1 VQLYKEKRNC
11 SCIREFV
18 TPHGAE
24 SWMMN
29 EDIHRKLLPT
39 EMGFWRC
46 VRRTFQDK
54 FLNDV
59 IREEVEV
66 ETNRC

>member
-1 VQLYKEKRNC
+1 
-11 SCIREFV
+11 
-18 TPHGAE
+18 
-24 SWMMN
+24 MN
-29 EDIHRKLLPT
+29 EEIHRKLLPT
-39 EMGFWRC
+39 EMGFRRFI
-46 VRRTFQDK
+46 RRTFQDK